1 MPGPRSYIL
10 EDTNGDGRFN
20 EGDDLKEDVKE
31 TLADYLSL
39 LTITPPTQNAYSLP
53 SYSYDAPSFNK
64 VTDRTPSI
72 VTAGNET
79 NRAFIDDVTEV
90 ARAYLEGIGQGDF
103 GDGDDPLLG
112 LVDKNLRAA
121 KHGELLGSIEG
132 DGSSEVEQKV
142 SEVLLNNRFNPGGGS
157 PYIKDG
163 DYSSGTPKSRAFGR
177 TQKLMGEYVTDDGK
191 NAQPYSVEDLQK
203 IAMSL
208 LLIGTGRLQAD
219 DDPNAEDSGTI
230 LTTTGGEGIQ
240 LATVRVGNEKL
251 GAGDLEAR
259 NVFGGA
265 KLTNKSVVN
274 AELRDPEI
282 PAKAGFF
289 DFDTPGASY
298 GQMFSHL
305 EMFSPFG
312 AYSPSP
318 IALLFPQ
325 FITIAASTAAVGLII
340 SLLTG
345 DLGFPRSDKV
355 TDEDVLPLGR
365 NKSSVGPLG
374 GFGAM
379 MKKLMQIPATQA
391 PLLPSIFVGLLWFQ
405 VASIFGAAGFV
416 VTVQRGVARDTV
428 AFMDMLANDDLFSG
442 GFISDLGAIG
452 IIIDALLNS
461 KFFRFTVTM
470 AVMGD
475 KIITGHWT
483 KKKTYNGGLGWAN
496 MDEAPNNALYR
507 VAKSRKFVGKKG
519 LTWSAG
525 NIPSAYILPSAFKIA
540 LSAGPQVDAD
550 GALAGFL
557 SNASLNA
564 KLVDPATFGD
574 ENPGSRLPGNL
585 VEMIENQ
592 LEVEYVPF
600 YFHDLRTN
608 EIIAFHAFLQNIS
621 DSYAANWNAQTG
633 IGRVEP
639 AYIYGGTTRSIGMQ
653 FLIAATGPDDYDEMW
668 YKINKLTT
676 LVYPQFSRGRVLVNE
691 ELKFV
696 QPFSQVQTASP
707 LVRIRLG
714 DLFKS
719 NYSKLGLARLF
730 GLGQGES
737 AFQPDP
743 TVVETGALTRPLTD
757 AEKRYYAFIRIYAA
771 RDPENPFDFVGYTVG
786 DVVIIPR
793 GQRINISPIIPG
805 TGKTKNNVM
814 LDVEIQGTVTLP
826 ALLAPPGDDGTA
838 GSAAQTASMGT
849 PAAGAG
855 AGAEPPELNIDIKYL
870 VMLDGAANDMLNA
883 QFNPTIPGAYKIT
896 ISHEALVLEPVWAT
910 FLADLMAG
918 IIPNPFA
925 PPPEAT
931 GAFLD
936 AENNAIVRSF
946 ESSRGRGLAGAITS
960 MDFDWNEKTWVTERV
975 GSKAPMFCSVTL
987 QFNPIHDITPGLDS
1001 DGFNRAPIYNVGKVM
1016 NAVGGDPYNT
1026 LTKNEAVAAEQVLQ
1040 KTTTGTSVQ
1049 GLVDKARDEA

>member
-10 EDTNGDGRFN
+10 EDTDGDGRFG
-20 EGDDLKEDVKE
+20 EGDDLRDDVKE
-31 TLADYLSL
+31 TLADYLSG
-39 LTITPPTQNAYSLP
+39 LTRTPPTQNAYPLEAGERR
-53 SYSYDAPSFNK
+53 APSFNE
-64 VTDRTPSI
+64 VTDRTPAI
-72 VTAGNET
+72 VTGGNSV
-79 NRAFIDDVTEV
+79 APKFISDVTQV
-90 ARAYLEGIGQGDF
+90 AKAYLESIGDGDF

-112 LVDKNLRAA
+112 LIDKTLRAA
-121 KHGELLGSIEG
+121 KHGELLGTIEG
-132 DGSSEVEQKV
+132 DGSSKVEEKI
-142 SEVLLNNRFNPGGGS
+142 SEVLLNNRFNPSGNT
-157 PYIKDG
+157 YIKDG
-163 DYSSGTPKSRAFGR
+163 DYSASDGGSSTFGR
-177 TQKLMGEYVTDDGK
+177 TQKLMGEYVADDGDD
-191 NAQPYSVEDLQK
+191 AQPYSVDDLQK
-203 IAMSL
+203 IASSL

-219 DDPNAEDSGTI
+219 DNPDVEDSGTI

-240 LATVRVGNEKL
+240 LATVRIGNEKL

-259 NVFGGA
+259 NVYGGA
-265 KLTNKSVVN
+265 KLTKNKTIN
-274 AELRDPEI
+274 ARLRDPEI

-305 EMFSPFG
+305 EMFAPMG

-318 IALLFPQ
+318 ISLLLPQ

-345 DLGFPRSDKV
+345 DLGFAPKEHVDAGR
-355 TDEDVLPLGR
+355 DVLPMGK
-365 NKSSVGPLG
+365 NKKTMGMLG

-379 MKKLMQIPATQA
+379 MKRLMNIPETEAA
-391 PLLPSIFVGLLWFQ
+391 LLPSIFVGLLWFQ
-405 VASIFGAAGFV
+405 VASLFGGAGFV
-416 VTVQRGVARDTV
+416 VSVQRSVARDTV
-428 AFMDMLANDDLFSG
+428 AFMDQLANDDLFSG

-452 IIIDALLNS
+452 IIINSLLSS

-470 AVMGD
+470 AVLGD
-475 KIITGHWT
+475 KIITGHW
-483 KKKTYNGGLGWAN
+483 KKRQTNNGGLGWKSI
-496 MDEAPNNALYR
+496 DEAPNNALYR
-507 VAKSRKFVGKKG
+507 VAKSRKYKDRKG
-519 LTWSAG
+519 LVWNTG
-525 NIPSAYILPSAFKIA
+525 NVPSTYVLPAAFVA
-540 LSAGPQVDAD
+540 ASLAGPQVDAG

-564 KLVDPATFGD
+564 KLVDPATFNDING
-574 ENPGSRLPGNL
+574 EPGSRLPGDL

-608 EIIAFHAFLQNIS
+608 EIIAFHAFIQNIS
-621 DSYAANWNAQTG
+621 DSYAANWNPQTG

-676 LVYPQFSRGRVLVNE
+676 LIYPQFSRGRVLINE

-719 NYSKLGLARLF
+719 NYSKFSLARLF
-730 GLGQGES
+730 GLGQGDGV
-737 AFQPDP
+737 FQPDS
-743 TVVETGALTRPLTD
+743 TGVEAV
-757 AEKRYYAFIRIYAA
+757 I
-771 RDPENPFDFVGYTVG
+771 DPEIARKYLDAFEKVYDTRNVESENFIGYTVG
-786 DVVIIPR
+786 DQVTISA
-793 GQRINISPIIPG
+793 GQRLNVSPIIPH
-805 TGKTKNNVM
+805 TGKQKNNMM
-814 LDVEIQGTVTLP
+814 LDVDFHGTVTLP
-826 ALLAPPGDDGTA
+826 GLLAPPGDDGSA
-838 GSAAQTASMGT
+838 GSAAQVAAMGT

-855 AGAEPPELNIDIKYL
+855 AGAEPPELPINIKYL
-870 VMLDGAANDMLNA
+870 VMLDTDANDLLNK
-883 QFNPTIPGAYKIT
+883 QFDPTVPGAYQVT
-896 ISHEALVLEPVWAT
+896 VSHEALELQRSWADA
-910 FLADLMAG
+910 LASVMAG
-918 IIPNPFA
+918 IIPDPFA
-925 PPPEAT
+925 PPPEKL
-931 GAFLD
+931 GEFLD
-936 AENNAIVRSF
+936 ATNNAIVRSF

-1016 NAVGGDPYNT
+1016 NAIGGDPYDIT
-1026 LTKNEAVAAEQVLQ
+1026 EKNEAVTTETLLQ
-1040 KTTTGTSVQ
+1040 KTTIGTSVQ
-1049 GLVDKARDEA
+1049 GLVTRAKGE